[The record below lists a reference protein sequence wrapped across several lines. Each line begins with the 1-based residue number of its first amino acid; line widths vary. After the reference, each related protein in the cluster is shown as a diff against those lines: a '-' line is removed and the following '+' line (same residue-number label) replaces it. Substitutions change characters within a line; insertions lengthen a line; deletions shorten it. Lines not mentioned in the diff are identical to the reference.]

1 MQFKGTAQQRYN
13 FAIQHLLAAARF
25 ARLCFQVEAT
35 NSGKPFGPFYDEITS
50 YATAAVF
57 SSVAALEANINE
69 IFADAQDGLISFGS
83 IDSTLL
89 NEIWELIEAKQILE
103 KYQFALLIQG
113 RGRMSKGEQEFQF
126 ADTLITA
133 RNALVH
139 FKPEWHQ
146 QQKAHEK
153 ISRNLKGKFQLSP
166 FLDENA
172 PIFPMRCMTH
182 GFADWAI
189 RSSLEFAGRFA
200 HESGTPNK
208 FDRFLDRLKTIPDP
222 DRGSKSN
229 LDETRILLHPKRS
242 AF

>member
-1 MQFKGTAQQRYN
+1 MEFKGSIQQRHN
-13 FAIQHLLAAARF
+13 FAVQHLVAAARF

-35 NSGKPFGPFYDEITS
+35 NLGKPFGPFYDEITS

-69 IFADAQDGLISFGS
+69 VFADAQDGFISFRS
-83 IDSTLL
+83 IDSKLL
-89 NEIWELIEAKQILE
+89 NEIWTLIETKPILE

-113 RGRMSKGEQEFQF
+113 KDRMSKGEK
-126 ADTLITA
+126 AYHYANTLITA

-139 FKPEWHQ
+139 FKPEWHH
-146 QQKAHEK
+146 QQKMHEK

-189 RSSLEFAGRFA
+189 RSSLNFVSRFA
-200 HESGTPNK
+200 QESGTPNK
-208 FDRFLDRLKTIPDP
+208 FDRFLDRLKTIPD
-222 DRGSKSN
+222 DRHSGAYR
-229 LDETRILLHPKRS
+229 D
-242 AF
+242 A